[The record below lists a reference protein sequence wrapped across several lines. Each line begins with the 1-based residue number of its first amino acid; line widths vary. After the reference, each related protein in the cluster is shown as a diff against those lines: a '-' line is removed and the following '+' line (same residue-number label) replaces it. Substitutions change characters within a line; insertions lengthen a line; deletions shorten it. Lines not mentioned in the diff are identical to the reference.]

1 MRPIETTRVEDVES
15 FLLEM
20 VPRLGFQ
27 RAPIYRGHASVDW
40 KLYPELF
47 RESLERTEF
56 STWSDLESA
65 LLIQLKQRAR
75 GELDYEPMTELE
87 WMSVAQHFGL
97 PTRLST
103 WTENAL
109 VALYFAAER
118 TEGDADGVVWRIM
131 PGNRNLVISQDY
143 EQLPER
149 TQIYLPQKMTPA
161 MANQKVCYLCHPL
174 PGENARPESF
184 EDHYELGDDNICL
197 TRIVI
202 PAGAKDFI
210 RSRLATMGVDR
221 RMLFPG
227 LHGLCRQIREET
239 YFHTDAYEWMF
250 PE

>member
-1 MRPIETTRVEDVES
+1 MRKIETTRVEDVER

-20 VPRLGFQ
+20 VPRIGFQ
-27 RAPIYRGHASVDW
+27 RAPIYRGHASADW
-40 KLYPELF
+40 GLYPELF
-47 RESLERTEF
+47 REKLDRTEF
-56 STWSDLESA
+56 SSWADLESA

-109 VALYFAAER
+109 VALHFATER
-118 TEGDADGVVWRIM
+118 TDSDTDGVVWRMM
-131 PGNRNLVISQDY
+131 PGNAKLVISQDY

-149 TQIYLPQKMTPA
+149 TQIYLPQKATAA

-174 PGENARPESF
+174 PEENANPESF

-202 PAGAKDFI
+202 PAGCKDFI
-210 RSRLATMGVDR
+210 RSRLATMGIDQ

-227 LHGLCRQIREET
+227 MRGLCRQIKEET